1 MGESSKTKDTNMLS
15 VEFEAIVKDVFPGS
29 KVRELL
35 LTSVRTA
42 ILS

>member
-1 MGESSKTKDTNMLS
+1 MLS
-15 VEFEAIVKDVFPGS
+15 VEFEAIIKKTSFLKMSGL
-29 KVRELL
+29 KVRALL